1 MTFATSEQ
9 EKFIGYASLRPFIL
23 NDEKTHLEVLEFEPR
38 SLESDEVEIE
48 VAACGM

>member
-1 MTFATSEQ
+1 MKQ
-9 EKFIGYASLRPFIL
+9 ETFIGYAGLEPFVL
-23 NDEKTHLEVLEFEPR
+23 NDEKTHLKVLEFEPR